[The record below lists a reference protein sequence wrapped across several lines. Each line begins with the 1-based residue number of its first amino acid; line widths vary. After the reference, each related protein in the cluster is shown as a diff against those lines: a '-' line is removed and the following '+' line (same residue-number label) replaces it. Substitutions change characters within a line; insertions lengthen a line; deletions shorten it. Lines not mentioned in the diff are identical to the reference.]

1 MTDDRFFERAGPFPL
16 GQIAAHVGAEMDNS
30 SAADFLI
37 SDVSNLDTAEAG
49 EISLYTDAKYAA
61 SFAKTRASVVITAPK
76 LAAHEHNGAWLLL
89 SADPRLAFAQVGHL
103 FYPPTPLHE
112 GLLPVQPV
120 HPNATVGAGTQ
131 IGQGSEIREGAKI
144 GANCSIGTNV
154 VIGKGVELGDHCIVG
169 PNCTITHALVG
180 SRVVFGPSNSIGNA
194 GFSFVPSAG
203 GLLRV
208 PQLGRVI
215 IEDDVE
221 FGANCVV
228 DRGAIV
234 DTRIGRGCRFDSLIH
249 VGHNVKMGPFCIVV
263 AQAGIAG
270 STTIGAGVMI
280 GGQAGIAD
288 HLTVGAG
295 ARLAA
300 RAGVTQD
307 VAAGERVGGYPA
319 QPVKQWHRQVVLLKK
334 MGGKRGHRMHTKP
347 TIE

>member
-1 MTDDRFFERAGPFPL
+1 MTDDRFFQRAGPFPL
-16 GQIAAHVGAEMDNS
+16 GEIAAHIGAEMDNR
-30 SAADFLI
+30 SAADFLVR
-37 SDVSNLDTAEAG
+37 DVSNLETAEAG
-49 EISLYTDAKYAA
+49 DISLYSDAKYAA
-61 SFAKTRASVVITAPK
+61 AFAKTRASAVITDRK
-76 LAAHEHNGAWLLL
+76 LAAHEHNGTWLLL
-89 SADPRLAFAQVGHL
+89 SDNPRLAFAQVGHL
-103 FYPPTPLHE
+103 FYPPTPLLE
-112 GLLPVQPV
+112 GVQPTLPV
-120 HPNATVGAGTQ
+120 HPTASVGAGTQ
-131 IGQGSEIREGAKI
+131 IGQGVEIRAHAKI
-144 GANCSIGTNV
+144 GKNCFIAPNV
-154 VIGKGVELGDHCIVG
+154 VIGQGVEIGDDCTVG

-180 SRVVFGPSNSIGNA
+180 NRVTFGPGNSIGNA
-194 GFSFVPSAG
+194 GFSFVPSQK

-228 DRGAIV
+228 DRGAIG
-234 DTRIGRGCRFDSLIH
+234 DTHIGRGCRFDGLIH

-288 HLTVGAG
+288 HLNIGAG

-307 VAAGERVGGYPA
+307 VAAGETVGGYPA
-319 QPVKQWHRQVVLLKK
+319 QPVKQWHRQVVMLKK
-334 MGGKRGHRMHTKP
+334 MVSRKKG
-347 TIE
+347 ESA

>member
-37 SDVSNLDTAEAG
+37 RDVSNLDTAEAG
-49 EISLYTDAKYAA
+49 EISLYSDAKYAA
-61 SFAKTRASVVITAPK
+61 AFARTRASVVITDRK
-76 LAAHEHNGAWLLL
+76 LAAHEHNGTWLLL
-89 SADPRLAFAQVGHL
+89 SANPRLAFAQVGHL
-103 FYPPTPLHE
+103 FYPPSPLIE
-112 GLLPVQPV
+112 GLAPVLPV
-120 HPNATVGAGTQ
+120 HPTAAIGAGTQ
-131 IGQGSEIREGAKI
+131 IGQGGEIREGAKI
-144 GANCSIGTNV
+144 GANCAIGPNV
-154 VIGKGVELGDHCIVG
+154 VIGKGVELGDDCTIG
-169 PNCTITHALVG
+169 PNCTISHALVG
-180 SRVVFGPSNSIGNA
+180 SRVTFGPGNSIGNA
-194 GFSFVPSAG
+194 GFSFVPSAR

-228 DRGAIV
+228 DRGAIG
-234 DTRIGRGCRFDSLIH
+234 DTVIGRGCRFDGLIH
-249 VGHNVKMGPFCIVV
+249 VGHNVKMGQFCIVV

-270 STTIGAGVMI
+270 STTIGPGVMI

-288 HLTVGAG
+288 HLTIGAG

-307 VAAGERVGGYPA
+307 VPAGETVGGYPA
-319 QPVKQWHRQVVLLKK
+319 LPVKQWHRQVVWLKK
-334 MGGKRGHRMHTKP
+334 MVGRKT
-347 TIE
+347 